1 MSRLLQVLHEDGL
14 TCPVLVERV
23 RGAPGRSI
31 NWLGSVL
38 ARVRSQYPEVGSD
51 VFMSC
56 HVSCRVFRLTSG
68 ISADLSTSGAWTRSS
83 TGSEPGPTLRGEG
96 LFPTLTLF
104 TLSNLR
110 SLLPVYNSLMAFKQF
125 LFRNLPEEL
134 EQLGTVAR

>member
-1 MSRLLQVLHEDGL
+1 MLQVLHEDGL

-51 VFMSC
+51 VLSPC

-83 TGSEPGPTLRGEG
+83 MGSEPGPTSRGEG
-96 LFPTLTLF
+96 IFPTLTLL
-104 TLSNLR
+104 TSSILR